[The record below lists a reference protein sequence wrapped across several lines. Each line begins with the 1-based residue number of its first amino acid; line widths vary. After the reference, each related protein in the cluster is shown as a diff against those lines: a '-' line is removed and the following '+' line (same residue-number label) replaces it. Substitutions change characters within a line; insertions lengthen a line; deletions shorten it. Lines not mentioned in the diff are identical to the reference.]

1 MQNRTSI
8 VIAHRL
14 TTVEKCNRIA
24 VIEGGK
30 IVEEGKFDELRS
42 KQEGFFSTLAAGME
56 KKALKEEKKQKRM
69 SMMSERES
77 FMERMKSSADPPKTA
92 IN

>member
-30 IVEEGKFDELRS
+30 IVEEGKFDELRN
-42 KQEGFFSTLAAGME
+42 KEEGYFSTLAAGMA
-56 KKALKEEKKQKRM
+56 KKALKEEKKRI
-69 SMMSERES
+69 SMISERES
-77 FMERMKSSADPPKTA
+77 FMERVKSSADPPKTA

>member
-24 VIEGGK
+24 VIQGGK
-30 IVEEGKFDELRS
+30 IVEEGKFDEL
-42 KQEGFFSTLAAGME
+42 KTKEEGYFSTLAAGMA
-56 KKALKEEKKQKRM
+56 KKELKETKKRM

-77 FMERMKSSADPPKTA
+77 FMERVASKAADPPKTA

>member
-30 IVEEGKFDELRS
+30 IVEEGKFDELRT
-42 KQEGFFSTLAAGME
+42 KEEGYFSTLAAGMA
-56 KKALKEEKKQKRM
+56 KKALKEEKRRI
-69 SMMSERES
+69 SMISERES
-77 FMERMKSSADPPKTA
+77 FMERVKSSTDPPKTA

>member
-30 IVEEGKFDELRS
+30 IVEEGKFDELRT
-42 KQEGFFSTLAAGME
+42 KEEGYFSTLAAGMA
-56 KKALKEEKKQKRM
+56 KKALKEEKKRI
-69 SMMSERES
+69 SMISERES
-77 FMERMKSSADPPKTA
+77 FMERVKSSADPHKTA

>member
-30 IVEEGKFDELRS
+30 IVEEGKFDEL
-42 KQEGFFSTLAAGME
+42 KTKEEGYFSTLAAGMA
-56 KKALKEEKKQKRM
+56 KKALKEEKRRI
-69 SMMSERES
+69 SMISERES
-77 FMERMKSSADPPKTA
+77 FMERVKSSAEPPKTA

>member
-30 IVEEGKFDELRS
+30 IVEEGKFDELRT
-42 KQEGFFSTLAAGME
+42 KEEGYFSTLAAGMA
-56 KKALKEEKKQKRM
+56 KKALKEEKKRI
-69 SMMSERES
+69 SMISERES
-77 FMERMKSSADPPKTA
+77 FMERVKSSADPPKTA

>member
-30 IVEEGKFDELRS
+30 IVEEGKFDELRNRE
-42 KQEGFFSTLAAGME
+42 EGYFSTLAAGMA
-56 KKALKEEKKQKRM
+56 KKALKEEKRRM
-69 SMMSERES
+69 SMISERES
-77 FMERMKSSADPPKTA
+77 FMERVKSSTEPPKTA

>member
-30 IVEEGKFDELRS
+30 IVEEGKFDELRNRE
-42 KQEGFFSTLAAGME
+42 EGYFSTLAAGMA
-56 KKALKEEKKQKRM
+56 KKALKEEKRRM
-69 SMMSERES
+69 SMISERES
-77 FMERMKSSADPPKTA
+77 FMERVKSSAEPPKTA